1 MRSIEVTP
9 FGTVQL
15 QSLVMVTR
23 KDPSGKV
30 LGVGQATAWAGAIN
44 PMIAADA
51 KVVNVATPIAV
62 NRRQLEEGPAMGGS
76 FAGDQAWEEFRE
88 VSEVKSC
95 QSGKTITDVIQIFC
109 MCISL
114 FDLGGE

>member
-51 KVVNVATPIAV
+51 KVVNDATPIAV
-62 NRRQLEEGPAMGGS
+62 IRRQLEEGPAMGGS
-76 FAGDQAWEEFRE
+76 FAGGQEWDGSHE

-95 QSGKTITDVIQIFC
+95 QSEETITDVIEIIC

-114 FDLGGE
+114 FDPGGE